1 MGGFV
6 TNNRLPVIVR
16 PMALD
21 DVEQVLRLDR
31 LSFPTPWSART
42 YHHEIANN
50 DRATML
56 VVEEPDA
63 EEEPGAGWLER
74 LLGGGREPRE
84 PANTAPIVAY
94 AGMWQIA
101 EEAHISTIA
110 VHPDW
115 RGNRIG
121 ELLVWT
127 LIWVAIQKDAELV
140 TLEVR
145 VSNEVAINL
154 YRKYGFEVSGRR
166 RGYYRDNNEDAHIM
180 ALTPLDAAYRARL
193 ARYGRALAEALLVA
207 THGLPSPTTGAN
219 RRQ

>member
-1 MGGFV
+1 V

-16 PMALD
+16 PMALQ

-31 LSFPTPWSART
+31 MSFPTPWSART

-63 EEEPGAGWLER
+63 EENSGSGWLER
-74 LLGGGREPRE
+74 LFGGSRESRQPV
-84 PANTAPIVAY
+84 NTLPIVAY

-115 RGNRIG
+115 RGNKIG

-127 LIWVAIQKDAELV
+127 LIRIAIQKDAELV

-193 ARYGRALAEALLVA
+193 ARYGRALADALFVA
-207 THGLPSPTTGAN
+207 THGLPTPTTGAN

>member
-1 MGGFV
+1 V

-31 LSFPTPWSART
+31 MSFPTPWSART

-63 EEEPGAGWLER
+63 EGNPGSGWLER
-74 LLGGGREPRE
+74 LFGGSREPRQ
-84 PANTAPIVAY
+84 PVSASSIIAY

-115 RGNRIG
+115 RGNKLG

-127 LIWVAIQKDAELV
+127 LIWVAIKQNAELV

-145 VSNEVAINL
+145 ISNEVAINL
-154 YRKYGFEVSGRR
+154 YRKYGFVVSGRR

-180 ALTPLDAAYRARL
+180 ALTPLDVAYRARL
-193 ARYGRALAEALLVA
+193 ARYGRALADILLVA

-219 RRQ
+219 RRQQAD

>member
-1 MGGFV
+1 MSSRCSG
-6 TNNRLPVIVR
+6 
-16 PMALD
+16 
-21 DVEQVLRLDR
+21 
-31 LSFPTPWSART
+31 SFS
-42 YHHEIANN
+42 
-50 DRATML
+50 
-56 VVEEPDA
+56 
-63 EEEPGAGWLER
+63 GS
-74 LLGGGREPRE
+74 REPRQ
-84 PANTAPIVAY
+84 PVSASLIIAY

-115 RGNRIG
+115 RGNKLG

-127 LIWVAIQKDAELV
+127 LIWVAIKQNAELV

-145 VSNEVAINL
+145 ISNEVAINL
-154 YRKYGFEVSGRR
+154 YRKYGFVVSGRR

-193 ARYGRALAEALLVA
+193 ARYGRALAEDLLVA

-219 RRQ
+219 RRQQAD

>member
-1 MGGFV
+1 V

-31 LSFPTPWSART
+31 MSFPTPWSART
-42 YHHEIANN
+42 YHHEIASN

-63 EEEPGAGWLER
+63 EKNPGSGWLER
-74 LLGGGREPRE
+74 LFGGSRASRQPVN
-84 PANTAPIVAY
+84 ASPIVGY

-115 RGNRIG
+115 RGNKIG

-127 LIWVAIQKDAELV
+127 LIWVAIQQNAELV

-207 THGLPSPTTGAN
+207 TRGLPSPTTGAN